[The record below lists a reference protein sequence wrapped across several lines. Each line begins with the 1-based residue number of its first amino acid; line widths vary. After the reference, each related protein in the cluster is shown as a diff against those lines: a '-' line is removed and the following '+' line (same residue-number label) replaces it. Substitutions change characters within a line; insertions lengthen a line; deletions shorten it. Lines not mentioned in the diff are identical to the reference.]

1 MNYTEEV
8 TYYSE
13 NIGLETGKLNS
24 DVTNI
29 IERKRILYG
38 VCGEGMGHAIRSGVI
53 IKHLKE
59 KNEVIIFAHGRAYD
73 YLLEK
78 FDNVY
83 QIEGFN
89 TVYESNQVNSTK
101 TFFNGIKDLPQDLLS
116 NLTGMY
122 DVAKDFGPHIII
134 SDFEVYSN
142 LLSKILRIPLI
153 SLDHTHVVTHCEN
166 KVPLKH
172 LKDKLKAESVVRS
185 FIQLPNI
192 YLITSFFYPPLTN
205 PDRVKIFPP
214 ILRKEIFQ
222 LKPENEEHILV
233 YQTSDSNLELIELL
247 KGFDNEFI
255 IYGFSK
261 DEVDGNLSFR
271 NFNEKDFFDVL
282 ASSKAVITN
291 GGFNVISEAIYLN
304 KPIFSIPVKK
314 QFEQILNAIHLERLG
329 YGEYHEDPDKED
341 LEKFLLNLDVYKK
354 NIESNFVHDENQAI
368 LHELDEIIEELT
380 SKLNQGSTV
389 NNKNN

>member
-329 YGEYHEDPDKED
+329 YGEYHER
-341 LEKFLLNLDVYKK
+341 
-354 NIESNFVHDENQAI
+354 S
-368 LHELDEIIEELT
+368 
-380 SKLNQGSTV
+380 
-389 NNKNN
+389 